1 MSLIPAFAGIYQEL
15 ANANK
20 IRLPS
25 FCPPLRAVFAKTKRE
40 NLYVANAQEFIS
52 KHCYNEV

>member
-15 ANANK
+15 TNANK

-25 FCPPLRAVFAKTKRE
+25 FCPPLRAVFCKNSVILLTLQAS
-40 NLYVANAQEFIS
+40 LASAW
-52 KHCYNEV
+52 

>member
-20 IRLPS
+20 IRLPVIAS
-25 FCPPLRAVFAKTKRE
+25 RFFAKT
-40 NLYVANAQEFIS
+40 A
-52 KHCYNEV
+52 

>member
-20 IRLPS
+20 IRLLTILPVIAS
-25 FCPPLRAVFAKTKRE
+25 RFFAKT
-40 NLYVANAQEFIS
+40 A
-52 KHCYNEV
+52 